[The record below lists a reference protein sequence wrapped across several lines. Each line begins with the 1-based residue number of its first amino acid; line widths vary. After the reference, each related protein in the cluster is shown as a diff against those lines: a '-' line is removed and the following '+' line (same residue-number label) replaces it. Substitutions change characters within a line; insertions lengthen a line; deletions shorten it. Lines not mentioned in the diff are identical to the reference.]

1 MGLGNSSLPRE
12 REWEKKGGMNKKN
25 DRVFSSCTQQIEINQ
40 TIKRILGLAKHIFGI
55 IFLTFFFHDGVV
67 KMSQTVINFSLN

>member
-40 TIKRILGLAKHIFGI
+40 TIKRILGLAEHIFGI
-55 IFLTFFFHDGVV
+55 IFLTFFF
-67 KMSQTVINFSLN
+67 FFF